1 MAEGVDY
8 SWTRPDP
15 AKLYAAGKRFAMRY
29 VPYLEQVYPTYKWAY
44 KGLTDF
50 ERRQL
55 REHGLSIGMVWETT
69 AGRAREGYGA
79 GRADA
84 AMTIDGLEH
93 CGLPADLPVY
103 YAVDF
108 DANVGQRFWPPY
120 HSGAIRD
127 YLKGVASV
135 IGIGRTGVYGGFY
148 VIEWA
153 LRNGYARW
161 GWQTYAWSGG
171 KVSSRAH
178 LLQYNNYASIGGQ
191 AVDLN
196 RSLKADFGQWPRPL
210 GDTGSGG
217 GSRPDVPDTAIS
229 APKHGIKDLEGIPKV
244 FTNEAG
250 HAVTVKVYK
259 PLRAGPSLNAK
270 TFLRLKEA
278 DTLRLWGSCQ
288 GDAVE
293 GSRKWYFGAKWIDGK
308 AEVVFTPD
316 ADCHSYR
323 KL

>member
-8 SWTRPDP
+8 SWSRPDP
-15 AKLYAAGKRFAMRY
+15 AALYAAGKRFAMRY
-29 VPYLEQVYPTYKWAY
+29 VPYLEQVYPTFVWTQ
-44 KGLTDF
+44 KGLTDL

-55 REHGLSIGMVWETT
+55 REHGLSIGLVWETT
-69 AGRAREGYGA
+69 AGRSKEGFGA

-84 AMTIDGLEH
+84 AMSIDGLKH
-93 CGLPADLPVY
+93 CGMPADLPLY
-103 YAVDF
+103 FAVDF

-120 HSGAIRD
+120 HQGAIRD

-135 IGIGRTGVYGGFY
+135 IGIGRTGIYGGFY

-153 LRNGYARW
+153 LKNGYAKW

-178 LLQYNNYASIGGQ
+178 LLQYDNFANVNGV

-196 RSLKADFGQWPRPL
+196 RSLKADFGQWPRPS
-210 GDTGSGG
+210 GSI
-217 GSRPDVPDTAIS
+217 PDTATP
-229 APKHGIKDLEGIPKV
+229 APLKHGLKDLEGIPKV
-244 FTNEAG
+244 FVNEAG
-250 HAVTVKVYK
+250 HAVTVKRWK
-259 PLRAGPSLNAK
+259 PLRDGPHLASK
-270 TFLRLKEA
+270 TLEKLKDA
-278 DTLRLWGSCQ
+278 DTLRLWGHCE
-288 GDAVE
+288 GDSVE
-293 GSRKWYFGAKWIDGK
+293 GSRKWYFGGRWVDGK